1 MTAES
6 WTVIGAAIVM
16 LAILVPVQVRIMQDV
31 AGLRERMA
39 RLERLFEG
47 EGLTGASRGAT
58 LRRPEVPHDR
68 GRMKVSRLFGAMLA
82 GAVLAVSA
90 CDSSPEG
97 MSPPGVPSGA
107 QIPTFIEHLNADGE
121 VVDVTEPGRWDGH
134 NYPIRIVRQDAKKRV
149 VSEQILSEAPTV
161 TSIIDQMTP
170 AQLDEMERLLK
181 DAKDAAALSPQGEG
195 FELEAALDELNTIR
209 GRQK

>member
-1 MTAES
+1 M
-6 WTVIGAAIVM
+6 
-16 LAILVPVQVRIMQDV
+16 D
-31 AGLRERMA
+31 
-39 RLERLFEG
+39 
-47 EGLTGASRGAT
+47 
-58 LRRPEVPHDR
+58 
-68 GRMKVSRLFGAMLA
+68 VSRVFGAMLA

-90 CDSSPEG
+90 CDNSPDN
-97 MSPPGVPSGA
+97 MSPPGVASSA

-134 NYPIRIVRQDAKKRV
+134 TYPIRIVRQDAEERV

-181 DAKDAAALSPQGEG
+181 DAAALSPQGEG
-195 FELEAALDELNTIR
+195 FKVDAALDELNTIR